1 MSHWSRNSAGLSR
14 WDRYYRIKV
23 RALRSAG
30 EIQPSTESLE
40 LKRQIVIFESR
51 EFEQQNLQKLN
62 YARPSRETQRFGFGM
77 CQLDTS
83 IVLEMIRPRPC
94 CKRTANPST
103 LSSVP
108 AGEWV
113 GSRGQPLRE
122 PLPRLLRAG
131 RSPINCI
138 VWGLPLPSVN
148 NA

>member
-1 MSHWSRNSAGLSR
+1 VSHWSRNSAGLSR

-30 EIQPSTESLE
+30 EIHPSTESLE

-83 IVLEMIRPRPC
+83 IVFEMIRPRPC

-103 LSSVP
+103 L
-108 AGEWV
+108 EF
-113 GSRGQPLRE
+113 
-122 PLPRLLRAG
+122 RAG
-131 RSPINCI
+131 GRMGRQSRAATSGTTSAIIACGAISNKLHR
-138 VWGLPLPSVN
+138 VGFTTSLS
-148 NA
+148 